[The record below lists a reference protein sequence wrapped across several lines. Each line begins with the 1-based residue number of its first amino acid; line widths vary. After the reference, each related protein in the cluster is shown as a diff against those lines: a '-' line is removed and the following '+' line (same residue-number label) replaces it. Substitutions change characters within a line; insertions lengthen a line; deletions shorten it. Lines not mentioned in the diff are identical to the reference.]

1 MDKCYFCHGKATSR
15 EHVPPKQLFP
25 KDMKRN
31 LITVPSCD
39 LHNGLKSRDD
49 DYLRFVL
56 IGGLKDVKDK
66 RFKSIVDKTIRSVER
81 KPLLAASFLNTLKPI
96 YGLPSVKIDKD
107 RLFYSY
113 ESIARGIVF
122 HELGPVKIE
131 RYAIDDY
138 ISFLSDE
145 TQGKIIG
152 QEQIKALKD
161 DTDKFFTNRDWNGA
175 NPLVFSYQWVSIEQF
190 ILIKLKFYSAQEVVV
205 QFRVIDC

>member
-1 MDKCYFCHGKATSR
+1 MTKCYFCHGTATTK

-31 LITVPSCD
+31 LITVPSCE

-56 IGGLKDVKDK
+56 IGGLKDIKDK
-66 RFKSIVDKTIRSVER
+66 RFKSIVDKVIRSVER
-81 KPLLAASFLNTLKPI
+81 KPLLAKSLFNTLKPI
-96 YGLPSVKIDKD
+96 YGWPSVKINND

-122 HELGPVKIE
+122 YECGPVKIK

-138 ISFLSDE
+138 ISFLSDDI
-145 TQGKIIG
+145 QGKVIG
-152 QEQIKALKD
+152 QEQKRALKE
-161 DTDKFFTNRDWNGA
+161 DTDKLFTNRDWNGA
-175 NPLVFSYQWVSIEQF
+175 NPLVFSYQWVKIDKF
-190 ILIKLKFYSAQEVVV
+190 ILVKIKFYSTQEVVV
-205 QFRVIDC
+205 QFRETDC